1 MRWARAYNEASIEP
15 HISLLNI
22 SSLVDHLA
30 DEGEDAEEG
39 NGLDYSGVA
48 EEKDLEF
55 GKGLLVMRFWT
66 AILVGL
72 MVEDFGIADR
82 LIGRAAEERCVF

>member
-30 DEGEDAEEG
+30 NEGEDAEEG
-39 NGLDYSGVA
+39 DGLDDSGVA

-55 GKGLLVMRFWT
+55 WKGLLVRRFWT

-72 MVEDFGIADR
+72 MVEDFGIVDR